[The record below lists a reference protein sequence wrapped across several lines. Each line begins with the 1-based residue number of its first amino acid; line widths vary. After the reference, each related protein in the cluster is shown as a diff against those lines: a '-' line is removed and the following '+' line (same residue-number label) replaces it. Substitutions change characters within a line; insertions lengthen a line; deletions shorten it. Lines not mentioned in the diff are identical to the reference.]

1 MLLHPLG
8 HRGTKHSLPPATQ
21 RELESVFRLVRGAL
35 LELANSVA
43 CGSTDHSLRE
53 IKLLIPL
60 ADAAAVLHTT
70 PFETLM
76 EFALIKQA
84 RAAYAEAFSW

>member
-1 MLLHPLG
+1 LTFDHVTCIRNTPTGVLCAQ
-8 HRGTKHSLPPATQ
+8 SA
-21 RELESVFRLVRGAL
+21 
-35 LELANSVA
+35 A

>member
-1 MLLHPLG
+1 MCVQLLMSSQIW
-8 HRGTKHSLPPATQ
+8 HRSSQSA
-21 RELESVFRLVRGAL
+21 
-35 LELANSVA
+35 A

-70 PFETLM
+70 PFATLM

>member
-1 MLLHPLG
+1 MKKF
-8 HRGTKHSLPPATQ
+8 RK
-21 RELESVFRLVRGAL
+21 SVFSPPWFLRRDCVTCNPTLVPRVQSA
-35 LELANSVA
+35 A